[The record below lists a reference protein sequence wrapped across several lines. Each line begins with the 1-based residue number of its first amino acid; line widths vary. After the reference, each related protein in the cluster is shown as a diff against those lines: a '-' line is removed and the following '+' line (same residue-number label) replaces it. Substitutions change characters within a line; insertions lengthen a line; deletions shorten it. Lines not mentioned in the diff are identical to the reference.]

1 MRKNIFIMIIACC
14 AAMTASAATDNVS
27 VKDPQRLKAALI
39 ALYDKYGDLST
50 MTIHTKT
57 NPDTD
62 MMEESTF
69 IIPIKVP
76 KDDPLLQE
84 AIRAFMQDMDYG
96 YQFCHIVPGEKQNV
110 EITMN
115 TTEIIPRE
123 KISQEMWLLNAKN
136 PNNPA
141 LRDNYTL
148 VLDSCKDNIRA
159 GKVYIVTSM
168 CPNKS
173 SETPTDP
180 FGITINDGE
189 NSINIQKIQQTLA
202 AYQCM
207 LETTN
212 DQIEYMNK
220 QGAQYGISAEM
231 KKEMLQKL
239 YNEANDIIA
248 KMKALVDKYAETISK
263 NTEEDVSK

>member
-1 MRKNIFIMIIACC
+1 MKQNILIMIIACC
-14 AAMTASAATDNVS
+14 AAMTANAATDNVNA
-27 VKDPQRLKAALI
+27 KDPQRLKAALI
-39 ALYDKYGDLST
+39 ALYDKYGDQST

-69 IIPIKVP
+69 IIPVKVP

-84 AIRAFMQDMDYG
+84 AIRAFMQDKDYG

-110 EITMN
+110 EITTN
-115 TTEIIPRE
+115 TTHMIPRE
-123 KISQEMWLLNAKN
+123 KLSQEMWLLNAKN

-148 VLDSCKDNIRA
+148 VLDSCKDTIRT

-168 CPNKS
+168 RPNKS
-173 SETPTDP
+173 QETPTGP
-180 FGITINDGE
+180 FDITINDGE
-189 NSINIQKIQQTLA
+189 NSINIQKIRQTLA

-212 DQIEYMNK
+212 DQIAYINK
-220 QGAQYGISAEM
+220 QGAQYGISQDV
-231 KKEMLQKL
+231 KREMLQKL

-248 KMKALVDKYAETISK
+248 KMKAIVDKYSETIK
-263 NTEEDVSK
+263 

>member
-1 MRKNIFIMIIACC
+1 MKKNILIMIIACC
-14 AAMTASAATDNVS
+14 AAMTANAATDNVNA
-27 VKDPQRLKAALI
+27 KDPQRLKAALV
-39 ALYDKYGDLST
+39 ALYDKYGDKAT
-50 MTIHTKT
+50 MTINTMT

-62 MMEESTF
+62 MMEESTL
-69 IIPIKVP
+69 IIPVKVP
-76 KDDPLLQE
+76 KNDPLLQE
-84 AIRAFMQDMDYG
+84 AISAFEQDKDCG
-96 YQFCHIVPGEKQNV
+96 YQFCHIAPGEKQHI
-110 EITMN
+110 EIRMN
-115 TTEIIPRE
+115 TRIMKPRE
-123 KISQEMWLLNAKN
+123 KFSQEMWLLNAKN

-148 VLDSCKDNIRA
+148 VLDSCKNNIRA

-168 CPNKS
+168 RPNKS
-173 SETPTDP
+173 SEPSTGP

-220 QGAQYGISAEM
+220 QGAQYGISQDVKREM
-231 KKEMLQKL
+231 MQKL
-239 YNEANDIIA
+239 HNEANDIIA
-248 KMKALVDKYAETISK
+248 KMKALIDKYAETIK
-263 NTEEDVSK
+263 

>member
-1 MRKNIFIMIIACC
+1 MKQNILIMIIACC
-14 AAMTASAATDNVS
+14 AAMTANAATDNVNA
-27 VKDPQRLKAALI
+27 KDPQRLKGALA
-39 ALYDKYGDLST
+39 ALYDKYGDKST
-50 MTIHTKT
+50 MTQNTVT

-62 MMEESTF
+62 MMEESTL
-69 IIPIKVP
+69 IIPVKIP
-76 KDDPLLQE
+76 KDDPLLRE
-84 AIRAFMQDMDYG
+84 AISAFEQDKNCG
-96 YQFCHIVPGEKQNV
+96 YQYYHVSPEVKLNV
-110 EITMN
+110 VITIN

-123 KISQEMWLLNAKN
+123 KLSQEMWLLNAKN

-148 VLDSCKDNIRA
+148 VLDSCKDNIRT

-168 CPNKS
+168 RPNKS
-173 SETPTDP
+173 QETPTGP

-212 DQIEYMNK
+212 NQIEYMNK
-220 QGAQYGISAEM
+220 QGAQYGISQDVKREM
-231 KKEMLQKL
+231 MQKL
-239 YNEANDIIA
+239 HNEANDIIA
-248 KMKALVDKYAETISK
+248 KMKALIDKYAETIK
-263 NTEEDVSK
+263 